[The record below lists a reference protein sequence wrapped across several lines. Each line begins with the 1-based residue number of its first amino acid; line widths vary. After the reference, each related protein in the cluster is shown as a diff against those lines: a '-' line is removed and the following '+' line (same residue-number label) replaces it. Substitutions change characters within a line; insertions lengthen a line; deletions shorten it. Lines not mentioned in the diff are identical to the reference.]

1 MAQTDNPLDP
11 IHQKVLRIETRLMDL
26 LRNVLAKMKPWV
38 QGLVKFLSEVSKSA
52 KDLAK
57 SIGKSAVQSILKA
70 GATLV
75 TTVSFVE
82 KQTFEGIKMARKI
95 VGVIRKAVDPQKVF
109 KAVKALV
116 ARLAKTF
123 RVILVKVS
131 EVMNLL
137 NPLDVVLT
145 VVNTMKMVLQM
156 IFKWI
161 SQSGP
166 ISSGVKKAKT
176 LVKKS
181 LKLLRQEA
189 KQVTEMVKE
198 VNKLKPA

>member
-1 MAQTDNPLDP
+1 MAQSDNPLDP